1 MAFDTA
7 SLPLSYKTA
16 QGRLRSSLLTAGPV
30 RDAIVTEARQ
40 LGHHF
45 KEAIVQEGGHGS
57 SWRLTS
63 DEGAALNG
71 TDLAPTPLAYF
82 NAGLQADLAGRV
94 GSVLRE
100 RGMPVASFG
109 AGFSARY
116 ALTGSFTEGSG
127 QGFAESVGGHIA
139 FECDLPDADLA
150 AAVRDAVARSPAL
163 RLVETPVENT
173 FALYCN
179 GRRRHAPR
187 LPVSNKQVSK
197 LPTPTDPFLKYSRP
211 PAPLEETATA
221 AVLGER
227 ITKTGHKTPGTAAPP
242 PAPGQRATWSVN
254 GEGMFD
260 VAGGI
265 YRCKTALDR
274 PGSSQF
280 AFVTDETGAD
290 RAPCGLTLLS
300 GAIAFCYMTQLAR
313 YIDAMKLDV
322 DGVRL
327 VQTSPYEIEVGSR
340 GIAGPCDTHLFLN
353 GTADVQ
359 VFEQLQQIAANTCYL
374 HQTMTAAT
382 PLKVTAANRGH
393 RIL

>member
-16 QGRLRSSLLTAGPV
+16 QGRLRSSLLSAGPV

-63 DEGAALNG
+63 DEGAHLNG
-71 TDLAPTPLAYF
+71 TDLAPTPLGYF

-94 GSVLRE
+94 GNVLRK
-100 RGMPVASFG
+100 RGMQVAGFG

-116 ALTGSFTEGSG
+116 ALTGSFSEGSG

-150 AAVRDAVARSPAL
+150 AVVRDAVARSPAL

-173 FALYCN
+173 FALNCN
-179 GRRRHAPR
+179 GRRRHAQR
-187 LPVSNKQVSK
+187 LHASK
-197 LPTPTDPFLKYSRP
+197 MPTPADPFFKYRKP
-211 PAPLEETATA
+211 PAPLEETAA
-221 AVLGER
+221 AAGLGER
-227 ITKTGHKTPGTAAPP
+227 IAKTGHKTPGT
-242 PAPGQRATWSVN
+242 PAPALALGQRTTWSVN

-260 VAGGI
+260 VARGI

-280 AFVTDETGAD
+280 AFVTDETSAD
-290 RAPCGLTLLS
+290 RAPCGLSLVS
-300 GAIAFCYMTQLAR
+300 AAIAFCYMTQLAR
-313 YIDAMKLDV
+313 YIDAMKLDI

-327 VQTSPYEIEVGSR
+327 VQTSPYEIEVRSR
-340 GIAGPCDTHLFLN
+340 GIARPCDTHLFLN
-353 GTADVQ
+353 GTADEQ
-359 VFEQLQQIAANTCYL
+359 VFEQLQLVAANTCYL
-374 HQTMTAAT
+374 HQTMAAAT